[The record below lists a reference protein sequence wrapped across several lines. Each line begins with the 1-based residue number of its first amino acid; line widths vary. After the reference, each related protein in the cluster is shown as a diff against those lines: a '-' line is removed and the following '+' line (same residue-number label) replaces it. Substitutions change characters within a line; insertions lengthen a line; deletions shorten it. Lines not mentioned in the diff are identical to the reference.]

1 MPGKAIL
8 HRKPQL
14 LEPQQPDRIGN
25 PSLQFAADLLIDPAV
40 DDGQTVH
47 KGIHGLTPIDGCIDR
62 VTRRTGDMG
71 EAVVAPG
78 TPDAVRH
85 HDPRKDRQRGPARRL
100 DLGEERGGF
109 KGDAARRGSGA
120 NNDAP
125 EVPVEKSKKLYQ
137 SARCRRF

>member
-1 MPGKAIL
+1 
-8 HRKPQL
+8 
-14 LEPQQPDRIGN
+14 
-25 PSLQFAADLLIDPAV
+25 
-40 DDGQTVH
+40 
-47 KGIHGLTPIDGCIDR
+47 
-62 VTRRTGDMG
+62 MG

>member
-8 HRKPQL
+8 HREPQL
-14 LEPQQPDRIGN
+14 LEPQQPDGIGN
-25 PSLQFAADLLIDPAV
+25 PPLQFAADLLIDPAV
-40 DDGQTVH
+40 DNGQTVH

-85 HDPRKDRQRGPARRL
+85 HDPREDRQRGPARRV
-100 DLGEERGGF
+100 DLGSEQGGF
-109 KGDAARRGSGA
+109 KGDGASRGGD
-120 NNDAP
+120 NDASCADATTF
-125 EVPVEKSKKLYQ
+125 VNILALVE
-137 SARCRRF
+137 CRVVLA